1 MGRFCGFNVK
11 LGTGICGSGYNFSKF
26 TRILYIDSC
35 KSSKSHKI
43 CDARLCHH
51 FSEFFVCLYIC
62 LYMDPPKLEYDN
74 PITWGIFKFQFWVKL
89 WFWQKSFLNMINCCY
104 AGSKLFHYV
113 TFLLYILQVDKRQ
126 FRPLLS
132 VIALFVISL
141 HTICSMLQNLHI

>member
-74 PITWGIFKFQFWVKL
+74 PITWGIFKFQFWVKMWIL
-89 WFWQKSFLNMINCCY
+89 TKIIPEYDQLPLCWRQ
-104 AGSKLFHYV
+104 
-113 TFLLYILQVDKRQ
+113 TFSLCHV
-126 FRPLLS
+126 FA
-132 VIALFVISL
+132 VHIAS
-141 HTICSMLQNLHI
+141 